1 MSKGKKML
9 IVKVQNQNIEKA
21 LKELKSKVIKVKQVK
36 ELTKRKNFV
45 KKSTWKREEKRKAI
59 YLQSKLNNEL

>member
-1 MSKGKKML
+1 ML

-36 ELTKRKNFV
+36 ELTKRKYFV

-59 YLQSKLNNEL
+59 YLQSKLENNL